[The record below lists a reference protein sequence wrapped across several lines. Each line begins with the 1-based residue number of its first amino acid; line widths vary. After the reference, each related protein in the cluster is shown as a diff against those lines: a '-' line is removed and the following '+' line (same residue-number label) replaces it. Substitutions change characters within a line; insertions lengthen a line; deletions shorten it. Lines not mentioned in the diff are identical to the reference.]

1 MFFDQTDIDR
11 VRDQTDLAALIGEHV
26 VLKTKG
32 REHVGL
38 CPFHDDKNPSF
49 AVVTHKGNHFYKCHS
64 CGASGDCFTFTQEYL
79 QQSFAEAVE
88 YLADRCGIQLERKSS
103 GNDSQDRSRSDRK
116 AWLRRA
122 AHAANDFFRKTLELD
137 SGQRARQ
144 MIDDRGI
151 AEEMVQRFE
160 IGAAPAGW
168 DGLRNALV
176 CDDMPEKVL
185 VAAGLLKKRQEGDGS
200 YDAFRDRLIFP
211 IHDDS
216 GHPIAF
222 GARAIAPD
230 DQPKYLNSAEH
241 DLFYKGKTL
250 YGMHLARPAIVKNKQ
265 AIVTEGYTDVIACHA
280 AGITNVVGT
289 LGTAL
294 TDDHARK
301 LARLGDRI
309 VLIFDGDDAG
319 QNAAERAVRNVFRHP
334 VDVAICVLP
343 DGLDPDDLLSM
354 DSGQERF
361 RDAVDNAVDAIEFL
375 LARFRDRL
383 DSSDGISAGQR
394 VLEQFIESLRGL
406 GLNEADGLRRS
417 MLVNQIADLMSVP
430 ARDIDG
436 LLQRSR
442 PVRSSHDAQ
451 AVQLPA
457 EPVLSTGAR
466 QVAERDLLAM
476 TLYQSELFAEL
487 DRSADDVLADAR
499 FQDPSH
505 RALAETMRELLKENP
520 PTMQAILGKLD
531 EEPLRELAS
540 RLYFVGER
548 LVKDAQIHEEKNPL
562 ERAHES
568 LEQQIQE
575 EDLRQDVADW
585 RNRDHTDERTPADVI
600 RSFGSRKRRPS
611 AILRTS
617 RDD

>member
-64 CGASGDCFTFTQEYL
+64 CGASGDCFRFVQEFL
-79 QQSFAEAVE
+79 QQNFAEAVE
-88 YLADRCGIQLERKSS
+88 YLADRAGIQLERKADGSNSS
-103 GNDSQDRSRSDRK
+103 GKPRSDRK
-116 AWLRRA
+116 AWLRKA
-122 AHAANDFFRKTLELD
+122 ALCANEFFQANLKQD
-137 SGQRARQ
+137 SGKRAMDVVNQ
-144 MIDDRGI
+144 RGI
-151 AEEMVQRFE
+151 EKEMVERFE
-160 IGAAPAGW
+160 LGAAPAGW
-168 DGLRNALV
+168 DALHKALV
-176 CDDMPEKVL
+176 SEDMPEKVL
-185 VAAGLLKKRQEGDGS
+185 VAAGLLKKRQESDGS

-230 DQPKYLNSAEH
+230 DQPKYLNSSEH

-280 AGITNVVGT
+280 AGFTNVVGT

-309 VLIFDGDDAG
+309 VLIFDGDEAG

-343 DGLDPDDLLSM
+343 DGLDPDDLLSKP
-354 DSGQERF
+354 DGREQF
-361 RDAVDNAVDAIEFL
+361 RHAVETAVDSIEFL
-375 LARFRDRL
+375 LSRFRDRL
-383 DSSDGISAGQR
+383 DSSDGLSARQR

-417 MLVNQIADLMSVP
+417 MLVNRIADLMAVP
-430 ARDIDG
+430 TRDIEG

-442 PVRSSHDAQ
+442 PARTRESEQ
-451 AVQLPA
+451 ADTASPSIQ
-457 EPVLSTGAR
+457 STNAR
-466 QVAERDLLAM
+466 HVAERDMLAIV
-476 TLYQSELFAEL
+476 LYQSELFSEI
-487 DRSADDVLADAR
+487 DRSPEVVLSGDR
-499 FQDPSH
+499 FLDPSH
-505 RALAETMRELLKENP
+505 KALAETMRDLLKENP
-520 PTMQAILGKLD
+520 PTMQAILGNLN

-548 LVKDAQIHEEKNPL
+548 LVKDAQIHEQTNPL

-568 LEQQIQE
+568 LELQIQE

-600 RSFGSRKRRPS
+600 RNFGSRKRRPS
-611 AILRTS
+611 AILRTG

>member
-64 CGASGDCFTFTQEYL
+64 CGASGDCFRFTQEFL
-79 QQSFAEAVE
+79 QQNFAESVE
-88 YLADRCGIQLERKSS
+88 YLAERCGIQLERKSN
-103 GNDSQDRSRSDRK
+103 GNDGQDRSRSDRK

-122 AHAANDFFRKTLELD
+122 AHAANDFFKATLELD
-137 SGQRARQ
+137 AGKRARQ
-144 MIDDRGI
+144 MVDDRGI
-151 AEEMVQRFE
+151 NDEMVERFE

-168 DGLRNALV
+168 DGLRNAIV
-176 CDDMPEKVL
+176 SEDMPEKVL

-250 YGMHLARPAIVKNKQ
+250 YGIHLARPAIVKNKQ

-280 AGITNVVGT
+280 AGFTNVVGT

-309 VLIFDGDDAG
+309 VLIFDGDEAG

-354 DSGQERF
+354 DDGADRF
-361 RDAVDNAVDAIEFL
+361 REAVDNAADAIDFL
-375 LARFRDRL
+375 LARFRNRL
-383 DSSDGISAGQR
+383 DSSDGLSAGQR

-417 MLVNQIADLMSVP
+417 MLVNQIADLMNVP
-430 ARDIDG
+430 AREIEG

-442 PVRSSHDAQ
+442 PVRNGDAEQ
-451 AVQLPA
+451 ADPA
-457 EPVLSTGAR
+457 PQPIAPTGAR
-466 QVAERDLLAM
+466 HVAERDLLAM
-476 TLYQSELFAEL
+476 SLYQSELFAEL
-487 DRSADDVLADAR
+487 ERSPDLVLSEER
-499 FQDPSH
+499 FQDPTH

-520 PTMQAILGKLD
+520 PTMQAILGSLE

-548 LVKDAQIHEEKNPL
+548 LVKDAQIHEQKNPL

-600 RSFGSRKRRPS
+600 RNFGSRKRRPS
-611 AILRTS
+611 AILRTG